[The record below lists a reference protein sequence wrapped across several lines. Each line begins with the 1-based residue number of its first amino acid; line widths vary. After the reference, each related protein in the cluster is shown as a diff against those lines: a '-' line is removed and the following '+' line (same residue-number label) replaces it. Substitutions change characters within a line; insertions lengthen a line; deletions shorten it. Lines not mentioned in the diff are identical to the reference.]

1 MKYEEY
7 HISFKKWGNPTFM
20 PDTDKCVLCANI
32 YIYIAREREEFLITS
47 SEKKMHNISI
57 SLPLDK

>member
-32 YIYIAREREEFLITS
+32 YIYIEREREREREEFLITS
-47 SEKKMHNISI
+47 SDKKYIT
-57 SLPLDK
+57 